1 MNPTLTDVI
10 GSKVVVVKHS
20 DPSLVGVVGKVVDE
34 RKNVLTIETGRGIK
48 MLPKT
53 SGILLVDDQRAD
65 IAKMRFRPE
74 DKMKKIRRKG
84 RQ

>member
-10 GSKVVVVKHS
+10 GSKVVVVRHS
-20 DPSLVGVVGKVVDE
+20 DPSLVGLEGRVVDE
-34 RKNVLTIETGRGIK
+34 RKNVLTLETGRGEK

-53 SGILLVDDQRAD
+53 SGILLIDDQEAD
-65 IAKMRFRPE
+65 LNRMRFRPE